1 MLASNSSLSSQ
12 AWGGPTDLIFML
24 VIRNLDEMQRRSVL
38 MTEEV
43 TCLLLLSLEH
53 RVTSLPSKISL
64 FPFYFITFRAFPD
77 DSVVKNQPAMQEIQ
91 EMWVWSL
98 GQEDLLDQEMATH
111 STILAW
117 KIPWT
122 EEPGGLL
129 STGSQRVGHDWSC
142 IPSCLLDCK
151 KCFGFERTHLC
162 RKSKEL
168 CL

>member
-91 EMWVWSL
+91 EMWVWCL
-98 GQEDLLDQEMATH
+98 GQEDL
-111 STILAW
+111 
-117 KIPWT
+117 
-122 EEPGGLL
+122 
-129 STGSQRVGHDWSC
+129 TGSGNGNPLHY
-142 IPSCLLDCK
+142 SCLENSMDR
-151 KCFGFERTHLC
+151 GAWRTTVH
-162 RKSKEL
+162 RVTKSWARLIMHSFLPSWLQKML
-168 CL
+168 WFWKNPPL